1 MNSLDTSVEAEPAEQ
16 RRDIL
21 RQYIYDILLGAGP
34 EGMISDEVRE
44 QMAARYNV
52 HSYSSSTARYKE
64 MYDRGMIDYVGKRKG
79 RSRRNQRIM
88 VANKEWKDVH
98 ENME

>member
-64 MYDRGMIDYVGKRKG
+64 MYDYVGKRKG